1 MSTSR
6 IRAAVTAVAAAAAL
20 LAGAVMVAPASADV
34 QVLEP
39 EVGGQPAAD
48 ATDAQ
53 WYAWAEAERDAAR
66 ATDWAADAAQRGCT
80 LLSVEITDTT
90 MPDVAAQLGAPTDV
104 LLPVVDRQETCAAAT
119 RTTFGGSATQG
130 LASAEA
136 HTKQFGATAA
146 DCTTTSGP
154 GSICVS
160 RSGNYVVSSF
170 AYYGSGNISGYIS
183 IYKSCGTSP
192 RLVSSGAASYS
203 YGTQRSVSV
212 YSAAASNYSARFWR
226 HVGLGHYTN
235 WGTACGYL

>member
-1 MSTSR
+1 M
-6 IRAAVTAVAAAAAL
+6 RAAVTAVAGAAAL
-20 LAGAVMVAPASADV
+20 VAGAVLVAPASADV
-34 QVLEP
+34 QGLEP
-39 EVGGQPAAD
+39 DVSSQPAAD

-53 WYAWAEAERDAAR
+53 WYAWAEAERNVAR
-66 ATDWAADAAQRGCT
+66 ATDWAADAAERGCT
-80 LLSVEITDTT
+80 LVSVEITDTT
-90 MPDVAAQLGAPTDV
+90 MPDVAAQIGAPADV
-104 LLPVVDRQETCAAAT
+104 LLPVVDRQENCAPAT
-119 RTTFGGSATQG
+119 PTTFSGSAGQG
-130 LASAEA
+130 LARAEA
-136 HTKQFGATAA
+136 HTQRFGVSAA

-170 AYYGSGNISGYIS
+170 AYYGSSNISGYIG

-192 RLVSSGAASYS
+192 RLVSGSVASYS

-212 YSAAASNYSARFWR
+212 YSAATTNYSARFWR